1 MIYPILS
8 LRIDPGRNTL
18 STKRFTDRAKFWIIA
33 ADRISHQFYALI
45 TNPLPLFS
53 ALRTLRSSLGTLRRG
68 GGRQLGWGKQL
79 NFPEWQTP
87 RYSMPYKLPVLFV
100 YARVG
105 WALEEV
111 IGLPLI
117 EMLGRLIDI
126 STVHSPNRKNR
137 PIFFIDATNQN
148 TKQHRGEKDIW
159 KWFSSGVTAQFLQKL
174 RLGYGG

>member
-1 MIYPILS
+1 
-8 LRIDPGRNTL
+8 
-18 STKRFTDRAKFWIIA
+18 
-33 ADRISHQFYALI
+33 
-45 TNPLPLFS
+45 
-53 ALRTLRSSLGTLRRG
+53 
-68 GGRQLGWGKQL
+68 
-79 NFPEWQTP
+79 
-87 RYSMPYKLPVLFV
+87 MPYKLPVLFV

-137 PIFFIDATNQN
+137 PPGSIFFIDATNQN

-159 KWFSSGVTAQFLQKL
+159 KWFSSGVTHSFFKSCD
-174 RLGYGG
+174 